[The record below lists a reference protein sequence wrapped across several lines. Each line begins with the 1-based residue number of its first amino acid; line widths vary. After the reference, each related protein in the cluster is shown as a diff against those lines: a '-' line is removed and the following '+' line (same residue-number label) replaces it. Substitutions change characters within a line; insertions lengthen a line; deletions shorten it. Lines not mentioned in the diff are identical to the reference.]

1 LDQETETFNFEVIM
15 DLREKPG
22 KVQNFLELMLRTRLI
37 AVVVMVVVTVTVIAK
52 AWNGVV
58 GLPIAASEGLGM
70 WLAGIE
76 NVQSIWTSSQYLAVA
91 ALACLVMFFV
101 FGGVR
106 AGVASLVSTALLGG
120 ALLVMG
126 GSEDLALPMYGILA
140 LVSLLMLLF
149 AKLSVSCVLFPFAL
163 AWLFLSAALSA
174 IPWPAEEPMNL
185 VWGVYSA
192 FGFACSMAFA
202 LVAGKHLGMGAPQNG
217 AIVKAARQMFA
228 PVVIGA
234 LLLEAA
240 VTVDMLGKANII
252 YGILRYLVFVAWF
265 FVFVIPVSSF
275 APWGRL
281 RSGSRRVQMKDK
293 KKKK

>member
-1 LDQETETFNFEVIM
+1 M

-293 KKKK
+293 KKSSKK

>member
-1 LDQETETFNFEVIM
+1 M

-91 ALACLVMFFV
+91 SLACLVMFFV

-293 KKKK
+293 KKSSKK

>member
-1 LDQETETFNFEVIM
+1 M

>member
-1 LDQETETFNFEVIM
+1 M

-120 ALLVMG
+120 VLLVMG